1 MGCGFSLSP
10 PLLRPPSRRPWSA
23 RPLVTRAFSS
33 LSETTADRFAAVDHS
48 QAYEEAMKGVHGK
61 QLDLAKMEGYGKDD
75 PLFDP
80 FQFDEE
86 LDSLLDAARRAEEV
100 DEIPEAEFEEVSGK
114 DDPDAVEGPEDVV
127 EEDEGVDDDAFAV
140 TDEVDDVA
148 DKLPNVYNND
158 GSLRRKPSQVATL
171 RAGYPS
177 GGLFA
182 VVSMA
187 GTQYK
192 VTTDDVLI
200 VNLLK
205 PVATF
210 TVGSVHTLTNE
221 DVLLLSSSHY
231 TLVGMPFVAGAEVD
245 VLVEEIT
252 KDAKVIIFHK
262 RRKKNSK
269 RKRGFRRDVTMLR
282 ILDIRPPAAYEEHY
296 YKPRIDPDSE
306 DHAVYN
312 NVAAA

>member
-1 MGCGFSLSP
+1 
-10 PLLRPPSRRPWSA
+10 
-23 RPLVTRAFSS
+23 
-33 LSETTADRFAAVDHS
+33 VDHA
-48 QAYEEAMKGVHGK
+48 QAYQQAMQGVHGK

-80 FQFDEE
+80 FAFDEE
-86 LDSLLDAARRAEEV
+86 LDSLLDAARRAEDV
-100 DEIPEAEFEEVSGK
+100 DEIPEAEFKEVAEES
-114 DDPDAVEGPEDVV
+114 DAAAAGPEDIV
-127 EEDEGVDDDAFAV
+127 EDDDDDDVDDNAFAV
-140 TDEVDDVA
+140 TDQVEESGGDS
-148 DKLPNVYNND
+148 LPGVYNND

-182 VVSMA
+182 VIAMA
-187 GTQYK
+187 GSQYK
-192 VTTDDVLI
+192 VTADDVLI

-205 PVATF
+205 PVTTF

-252 KDAKVIIFHK
+252 KDHKVVIFHK

-296 YKPRIDPDSE
+296 YTPRIDPGSE
-306 DHAVYN
+306 DHSVYSDV
-312 NVAAA
+312 VAA